1 MKKNIKKFIEVDDPS
16 YNIAM
21 ELLKL
26 PEIKEQN
33 LKDENAKEIDPST
46 ADPKNKAYKCSYDYS
61 KWEEMSKHIQLEEIV
76 TNPYTSQILKL
87 ENKNDIRRIRQPF
100 EKISVSKFEAC
111 LLYKNQGDQY
121 LTELKD
127 YEQAE
132 KIYDIAL
139 SFLFITKFNED
150 EEETNRQKELRNSIY
165 MNISF
170 CKIQRGDFKGAI
182 DFLIESHKY
191 DDKNLKTIYRLA
203 HCYFKQNDDE
213 KSQDFIK
220 KGFIQNIE
228 SQEFK
233 ELQRQ
238 IDEKRAEDEKKAK
251 KIFLKSFKAS
261 N

>member
-1 MKKNIKKFIEVDDPS
+1 MKKNTKKYIEVDDPS
-16 YNIAM
+16 YNIAID
-21 ELLKL
+21 LLKL
-26 PEIKEQN
+26 SE
-33 LKDENAKEIDPST
+33 LKDSAQKDDNTKETDQST
-46 ADPKNKAYKCSYDYS
+46 NISGDAAYKCSYDYS

-121 LTELKD
+121 LTDLKD
-127 YEQAE
+127 YEQAQ

-150 EEETNRQKELRNSIY
+150 EEETKRQKELRNSIY
-165 MNISF
+165 MNLSF

-182 DFLIESHKY
+182 DFLIESHKH

-203 HCYFKQNDDE
+203 HCYFKLNEEE
-213 KSQDFIK
+213 KSLDYIK
-220 KGFIQNIE
+220 KGFIISPE

-233 ELQRQ
+233 EIQRL
-238 IDEKRAEDEKKAK
+238 IDDKRAEDEKKAK

-261 N
+261 